1 MAESE
6 RRQRVISSAPR
17 LSPDD
22 VANRVFAKA
31 VRGVSE
37 TEVRS
42 FLRRVSEELAAAR
55 AREEELLAAVDD
67 LEERLRAPRPLDE
80 QELLDALGEE
90 TARLLRS
97 AREAGEDIR
106 ARAEEKA
113 ARVLDDAQEHGRRVR
128 AEADELLQRRR
139 EESEARAAETV
150 AAAEAHAQEL
160 RDSAERYAEE
170 QHLRAET
177 EADGIVEQARTQ
189 GRDMLEEAKL
199 ARERVLNDLGRRR
212 ALLQAQLE
220 ELRNG
225 RDALIDAYRVVK
237 RTFLEATEALAQV
250 EARAAAGRLAP
261 EPEIVAGEVEAGLA
275 PSETAEGG
283 EAVESEG
290 EHAPA
295 DVGGEEPAAAGVEGA
310 VPPADG
316 GEAAAAMADVD
327 SLFARIRAG
336 QAEAEVAEAAAR
348 AESGTEAEAAGERA
362 SEAAGAGEEVEEGAG
377 AEVEAA
383 AAEAP
388 AEPATAAD
396 RWRARRRED
405 LSGLAGSLVKQ
416 AKRQAQDDQNSLL
429 DAVRRFR
436 GRPES
441 QQVVPAEAEQVGAWS
456 GVLRPAI
463 DPAYASGSRAAGGSA
478 SAAPDD
484 LLRELAGAVVGPL
497 RERLAAAIDTVE
509 DHAGLAERIGAR
521 YREWKNQ
528 ALEPALRDALATAWT
543 RGVFDT
549 VPDGA
554 VMQWIPEQEGRCAD
568 CDDNALEPTAKGEA
582 FPTGQLLPPAH
593 PGCRCLLV
601 PADA

>member
-1 MAESE
+1 
-6 RRQRVISSAPR
+6 
-17 LSPDD
+17 
-22 VANRVFAKA
+22 
-31 VRGVSE
+31 
-37 TEVRS
+37 
-42 FLRRVSEELAAAR
+42 
-55 AREEELLAAVDD
+55 
-67 LEERLRAPRPLDE
+67 
-80 QELLDALGEE
+80 
-90 TARLLRS
+90 
-97 AREAGEDIR
+97 
-106 ARAEEKA
+106 
-113 ARVLDDAQEHGRRVR
+113 
-128 AEADELLQRRR
+128 
-139 EESEARAAETV
+139 
-150 AAAEAHAQEL
+150 
-160 RDSAERYAEE
+160 
-170 QHLRAET
+170 
-177 EADGIVEQARTQ
+177 
-189 GRDMLEEAKL
+189 
-199 ARERVLNDLGRRR
+199 
-212 ALLQAQLE
+212 
-220 ELRNG
+220 
-225 RDALIDAYRVVK
+225 
-237 RTFLEATEALAQV
+237 
-250 EARAAAGRLAP
+250 
-261 EPEIVAGEVEAGLA
+261 
-275 PSETAEGG
+275 
-283 EAVESEG
+283 
-290 EHAPA
+290 
-295 DVGGEEPAAAGVEGA
+295 
-310 VPPADG
+310 
-316 GEAAAAMADVD
+316 MADVD